1 LKLAHA
7 LVALVALGLASA
19 PLLVA
24 CKSSPSQ
31 GAGEATAEPASGG
44 SFHEVH
50 LEPGATPL
58 PEVIAQEQKKAR
70 AMGLRLYVE
79 LGATWCK
86 PCKELEASMSDP
98 RMKAAFKG
106 TYIVHL
112 DIDAWGGKLASAK
125 LSSAS
130 IPVFFALDAA
140 GKPTGSI
147 NGGAWDANTPAN
159 MAPKLAQFFAER

>member
-1 LKLAHA
+1 LKLA
-7 LVALVALGLASA
+7 LALVALGLVSA
-19 PLLVA
+19 PVLAA

-31 GAGEATAEPASGG
+31 GAGEATAEAASGG
-44 SFHEVH
+44 SFHEVR
-50 LEPGATPL
+50 LEPGNTPL
-58 PEVIAQEQKKAR
+58 PEVLAEHQKKAR

-86 PCKELEASMSDP
+86 PCRELEASMSDP

-112 DIDAWGGKLASAK
+112 DIDAWGSKLATAK
-125 LSSAS
+125 LSAAS

-140 GKPTGSI
+140 GKSTATIS
-147 NGGAWDANTPAN
+147 GGAWDANTPEN
-159 MAPKLAQFFAER
+159 MAPKLAKFFSER